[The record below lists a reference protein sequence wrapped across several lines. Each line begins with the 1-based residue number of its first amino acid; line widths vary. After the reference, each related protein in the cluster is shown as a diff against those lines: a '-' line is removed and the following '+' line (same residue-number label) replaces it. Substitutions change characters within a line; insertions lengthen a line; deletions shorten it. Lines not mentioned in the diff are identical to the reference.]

1 MYIVAM
7 EMECKKCGCRHISH
21 NFWEELE
28 LGTNYRQDSLCWCL
42 MCVCVCACVSPKF
55 VGINYSFTIGCGQ
68 SQGSPLLELFLFSNK
83 DCKLA
88 VPHCC

>member
-42 MCVCVCACVSPKF
+42 ICVCVRVCLQNLWGSTTLSP
-55 VGINYSFTIGCGQ
+55 
-68 SQGSPLLELFLFSNK
+68 
-83 DCKLA
+83 
-88 VPHCC
+88 